1 MKLTRI
7 QVRKLI
13 MESLSESFPQL
24 FRNLPDDPEET
35 EEMTRDLQMDV
46 ERTRFPFRDELK
58 YPLRIPSKKDTSLAD
73 MYRYGEDDI
82 LDPFSDEVEDLYGSP
97 EARRKRVV
105 AFSDA
110 NQARLDRLADRNAR
124 NKKAIEDYIAQT
136 EEKGKSDKEKEA
148 AREKSKKALEI
159 LKAKLGG
166 AEGTFDTG
174 VLSPGED
181 DTLPFIPD
189 EKPEKPAETTLPFD
203 LLEEEMLSRG
213 ALIRKRWGRY

>member
-1 MKLTRI
+1 MKLTRM

-35 EEMTRDLQMDV
+35 EEVTRDLQMDV
-46 ERTRFPFRDELK
+46 ERTTFPFRDELK
-58 YPLRIPSKKDTSLAD
+58 YPLRIPSRKDTSLAD

-82 LDPFSDEVEDLYGSP
+82 LDPFSDEVEELYGSP
-97 EARRKRVV
+97 EARRDRVV

-110 NQARLDRLADRNAR
+110 NQARLDRQADRNAR
-124 NKKAIEDYIAQT
+124 NKKAIEDYIAQA

-148 AREKSKKALEI
+148 ARKKALEI

-174 VLSPGED
+174 VMSPGED
-181 DTLPFIPD
+181 DTIPFIPD
-189 EKPEKPAETTLPFD
+189 EASEKPAETTLPFD